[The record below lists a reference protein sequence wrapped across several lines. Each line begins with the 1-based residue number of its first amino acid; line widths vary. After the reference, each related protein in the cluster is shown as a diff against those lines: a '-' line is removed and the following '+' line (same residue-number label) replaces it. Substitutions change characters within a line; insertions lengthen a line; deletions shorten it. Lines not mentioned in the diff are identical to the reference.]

1 MPNLPPYGI
10 ELYKGAAEP
19 PNIPFTGGL
28 TPNHRLETAEPL
40 SRGIRETS
48 SLGYFKGAE
57 SFAVK
62 DDYLYTGIQG
72 GDIIKLQLSA
82 PKQPWQYVTKIS
94 YQKPCSDLHHEEYC
108 GRILGWKNN

>member
-1 MPNLPPYGI
+1 MLHLVLDALRRTCYCMIAFLAFLLMMPNLPPYGI

-48 SLGYFKGAE
+48 SLGYFK
-57 SFAVK
+57 V
-62 DDYLYTGIQG
+62 
-72 GDIIKLQLSA
+72 IITITA
-82 PKQPWQYVTKIS
+82 IRHNGT
-94 YQKPCSDLHHEEYC
+94 ET
-108 GRILGWKNN
+108 ILVNLK